1 MCSDGKQEYN
11 VLHLQRVLLFLN
23 HCHSK
28 KKVAECSYV
37 PITELLPADVK
48 SDGHHPFPQVIHC
61 LVGER
66 NRSKYLESL
75 FQKLRVGLT
84 QSPSMETA
92 NGKKNGMNWPPV
104 LQTQPG
110 SLARHVFLWG
120 FV

>member
-1 MCSDGKQEYN
+1 M
-11 VLHLQRVLLFLN
+11 
-23 HCHSK
+23 
-28 KKVAECSYV
+28 

-48 SDGHHPFPQVIHC
+48 SNGHHPFSQVIHC

-66 NRSKYLESL
+66 NRSNYLESL

-92 NGKKNGMNWPPV
+92 NGKKNGMSWPPV

-110 SLARHVFLWG
+110 SLASVFMG
-120 FV
+120 FFLNLMNNSESQPGH